1 MKFALFLCSTFAFA
15 IAVESFWGEGETK
28 NVLEDEPDIDIKA
41 EASIFSV
48 CLIFACENRSSWFFV
63 MIQALRDLKER
74 NNKDFK
80 NT

>member
-41 EASIFSV
+41 EASIFSS
-48 CLIFACENRSSWFFV
+48 CLICARTEYVLVVFCHDSSFA
-63 MIQALRDLKER
+63 
-74 NNKDFK
+74 
-80 NT
+80 